1 MVRTNDD
8 ETKYMEASGVSSKHF
23 CRVVTCLDDGGL
35 LFWLWLRRLHALGTR
50 FGEGIKMIGIPF
62 KSV

>member
-1 MVRTNDD
+1 MIRTNDD
-8 ETKYMEASGVSSKHF
+8 ETKYMEASGVSTKHF
-23 CRVVTCLDDGGL
+23 CGVVTCLDGGRL
-35 LFWLWLRRLHALGTR
+35 LFWLLLRRLHAFGTR